1 MYLTKSESHSSP
13 LTPDPRD
20 CREPEALA
28 RARGALAVVCSDA
41 FGWPSDPRI
50 CRQIGNCAEW
60 LKDDLETYEGLLDG
74 RIHPVIEFPE
84 LDQIWSGDALEQA
97 IEKVIWD
104 IVAGASALEAGMGEQ
119 AAGQAGKGDGEA
131 SRNAG

>member
-1 MYLTKSESHSSP
+1 MNLTKSESHSEV
-13 LTPDPRD
+13 LGLGTRD
-20 CREPEALA
+20 YREPEAIS

-41 FGWPSDPRI
+41 FGWPSDPGI

-60 LKDDLETYEGLLDG
+60 LKDDLETYEGLLEG

-97 IEKVIWD
+97 IEKVTRD
-104 IVAGASALEAGMGEQ
+104 IMAGASALAGMGEQ
-119 AAGQAGKGDGEA
+119 TAGRMDTGDGMA
-131 SRNAG
+131 A